1 MANVRDEALLTIY
14 LILLTNINFS
24 PNFTSS
30 FLNLTLNS
38 YLNEPLLINSV
49 KRLIK
54 QLFKRGKIMMKTKL
68 FIVAFAMSLMFGTFS
83 AQALCPGCTGGVV
96 VGPDDDIIEFGS
108 FSVRVKW
115 VDPHYGPDGRYY
127 TYSYLTLTGTTMAY
141 CQQQVNAVMAGG
153 NVTVVQ
159 PCQAD

>member
-1 MANVRDEALLTIY
+1 MAHVRDEALFIIY
-14 LILLTNINFS
+14 LILLTNINFL

-30 FLNLTLNS
+30 LLNLTLNS

-54 QLFKRGKIMMKTKL
+54 LLFKRGKIMMKTKL

-83 AQALCPGCTGGVV
+83 AQALCPGCTGGVIAEP
-96 VGPDDDIIEFGS
+96 GDDIIEFGS
-108 FSVRVKW
+108 FSARVKW

-127 TYSYLTLTGTTMAY
+127 TYRYLTLNGTTMAY

-153 NVTVVQ
+153 NMTVVQ